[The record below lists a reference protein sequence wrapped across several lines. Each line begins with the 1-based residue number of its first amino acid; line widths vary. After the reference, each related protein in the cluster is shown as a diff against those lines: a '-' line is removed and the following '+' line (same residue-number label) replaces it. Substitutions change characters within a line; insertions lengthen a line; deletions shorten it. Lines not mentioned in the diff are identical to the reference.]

1 MASRKLNELAL
12 KASKGELTVED
23 INDIVLAVADSEN
36 AQDGDMKDL
45 KKKMAQHDRSFRD
58 IEEEYPLLPPE
69 ADDLSN
75 LVKKKGV
82 ACMGGKKSA
91 AYANTDLRKRI
102 FMDIY
107 GEVKR
112 QYGLIN
118 ETGRQLSY
126 KKLKRKYFKGAM
138 EVVDNYEMPI
148 ALANEVEAENE
159 LDELE

>member
-1 MASRKLNELAL
+1 MASAKLNELAL
-12 KASKGELTVED
+12 KASKGELTASD
-23 INDIVLAVADSEN
+23 INNIVLIIADNEN
-36 AQDGDMKDL
+36 EQDVDVKDL
-45 KKKMAQHDRSFRD
+45 KKRIAQHDRGLRD

-75 LVKKKGV
+75 LVKRKGV
-82 ACMGGKKSA
+82 EVMGGKKSA

-112 QYGLIN
+112 QYGLVS
-118 ETGRQLSY
+118 ETGKQLSY
-126 KKLKRKYFKGAM
+126 KKLKRKYLKGAFA
-138 EVVDNYEMPI
+138 VVDGYELPI

-159 LDELE
+159 LDE